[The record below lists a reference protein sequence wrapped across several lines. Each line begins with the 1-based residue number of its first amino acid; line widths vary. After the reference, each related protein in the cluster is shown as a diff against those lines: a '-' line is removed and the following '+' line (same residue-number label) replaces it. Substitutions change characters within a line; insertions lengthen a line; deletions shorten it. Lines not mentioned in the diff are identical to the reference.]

1 MANSLSEEKVLS
13 EAFSIIQH
21 TPDTQVVIDKLRDL
35 LKVDHVV
42 YYLPKLGSA
51 PFIRLTYPA
60 SWIKRYLQM
69 DYAKI
74 DPISREGAQRTQP
87 FNWNELKIQSSAEAS
102 FLADALSFGVG
113 PHGFSIPLS
122 EHGHWA
128 LFSISF
134 SGSEK
139 EWKDFL
145 ATTQCSLIQIA
156 NRLHCRIVIDVFGEH
171 RSK

>member
-1 MANSLSEEKVLS
+1 MAISLSEEELLS
-13 EAFSIIQH
+13 EAFSIIEH

-35 LKVDHVV
+35 LKVDHAV

-87 FNWNELKIQSSAEAS
+87 FDWNELKIQSSAEAS
-102 FLADALSFGVG
+102 FLADALTFGVG
-113 PHGFSIPLS
+113 PHGLSIPLS
-122 EHGHWA
+122 DRGHRA

-134 SGSEK
+134 SGSEQ
-139 EWKDFL
+139 EWRNFL
-145 ATTQCSLIQIA
+145 ATTRRSLIQIA
-156 NRLHCRIVIDVFGEH
+156 NRLHSRIVIDLFGKH
-171 RSK
+171 H

>member
-1 MANSLSEEKVLS
+1 MASSPSEEKMLS
-13 EAFSIIQH
+13 EAFSIIED

-35 LKVDHVV
+35 LKVDHLI
-42 YYLPKLGSA
+42 YYLPKPGSA
-51 PFIRLTYPA
+51 PFVRLTYPA

-74 DPISREGAQRTQP
+74 DPIAREGAQRTQP
-87 FNWNELKIQSSAEAS
+87 FDWNELKIQSSAETS
-102 FLADALSFGVG
+102 FLADAFSFGVG

-122 EHGHWA
+122 EHGHRA

-134 SGSEK
+134 SGSEQ
-139 EWKDFL
+139 EWRHFL

-156 NRLHCRIVIDVFGEH
+156 NRLHWRIVIDLFGKH
-171 RSK
+171 D

>member
-1 MANSLSEEKVLS
+1 MAIGLSKDKVLS
-13 EAFSIIQH
+13 EAFSIIEH

-35 LKVDHVV
+35 LKVDHAV

-74 DPISREGAQRTQP
+74 DPIAREGARRTLP

-122 EHGHWA
+122 DRGHRA

-134 SGSEK
+134 SGSEQ
-139 EWKDFL
+139 EWRNFL

-156 NRLHCRIVIDVFGEH
+156 NRLHCRIVIDLFDKH
-171 RSK
+171 S

>member
-13 EAFSIIQH
+13 EAFSIIEH

-74 DPISREGAQRTQP
+74 DPISREGAQRTEP
-87 FNWNELKIQSSAEAS
+87 FSWNELKISK
-102 FLADALSFGVG
+102 FGRSLV
-113 PHGFSIPLS
+113 
-122 EHGHWA
+122 
-128 LFSISF
+128 
-134 SGSEK
+134 SGG
-139 EWKDFL
+139 
-145 ATTQCSLIQIA
+145 CSLIWCWA
-156 NRLHCRIVIDVFGEH
+156 CMGSLYPPE
-171 RSK
+171 